1 MVVSTEAL
9 SSALSAVIGPDPIRG
24 VPNAKFL
31 RFLQDQLQ
39 SLRNLPAHG
48 NRKLHLHPVVVT
60 LVMSFYDPLIRS
72 LRGIEAESVVEPIT
86 GAAVQRMARS
96 TTSDALRTFDPQL
109 LQPIIDNLHRQV
121 PELRKT
127 DPNLQNILKKIVAA
141 DGTYLSVF
149 SDTVWALI
157 HTKSN
162 GRKQGQVRLNCQIST
177 TDWVPQIITVSGDE
191 PSDGSEP
198 DAVARDLIS
207 GVLYVVDR
215 NFIDFDFL
223 KAVRTKESDV
233 VLRIKSNAPAYEII
247 ESRTLSPED
256 IAQGVTGDHI
266 VRLTGR
272 DAPEGNF
279 RLVQIRHAS
288 KSGETVSL
296 LTNLTDPAIA
306 AHVIGYIYKQR
317 WQIELFFRWL
327 KLWCNFDHLLSTS
340 RNGITMQFY
349 CIMIAT
355 LLMHIHMGRKVSKY
369 TLIAMHMVQKGATFE
384 QMQEFLARRD
394 RERELAQARR
404 AKKAPAKKV

>member
-1 MVVSTEAL
+1 MSTEAPT
-9 SSALSAVIGPDPIRG
+9 SALSAVIGGHPIRG
-24 VPNAKFL
+24 VPNAKFF
-31 RFLQDQLQ
+31 RFVQEQLEP
-39 SLRNLPAHG
+39 LKNMPAHG
-48 NRKLHLHPVVVT
+48 NRKLHFHPIVVT
-60 LVMSFYDPLIRS
+60 LVVSFYDPLIRS
-72 LRGIEAESVVEPIT
+72 LRGIEGESVVEPLT

-109 LQPIIDNLHRQV
+109 LRPIINNLHRQV
-121 PELRKT
+121 PQLRKT
-127 DPNLQNILKKIVAA
+127 DPNLQGVLKEIVAA

-162 GRKQGQVRLNCQIST
+162 GQKQGQVRLNCQISV
-177 TDWVPQIITVSGDE
+177 TDWVPRVITVSGDE
-191 PSDGSEP
+191 ACDGSEP
-198 DAVARDLIS
+198 DAVARDLLS
-207 GVLYVVDR
+207 GVLYVIDR

-223 KAVRTKESDV
+223 PAVRAKGSDF
-233 VLRIKSNAPAYEII
+233 VLRIRSNAPAYEII
-247 ESRTLSPED
+247 ESRALSPQD
-256 IAQGVTGDHI
+256 IAQGVTGDHL

-279 RLVQIRHAS
+279 RLVQVRHAS
-288 KSGETVSL
+288 KAGETVSL

-355 LLMHIHMGRKVSKY
+355 LLMHIHLGRKVSKY
-369 TLIAMHMVQKGATFE
+369 TLIAMHLIANKGASFE

-394 RERELAQARR
+394 RERELAQIRR
-404 AKKAPAKKV
+404 AKKAAAKKV